1 MESPTLK
8 DRLRHTPFLV
18 LLSFTLW
25 GLVAEMSGWFQDSPR
40 FEQVSMTIC
49 VIICVTCVVL
59 AIGVAFAYVRH
70 PARTYRATVVF
81 AWSLIG
87 WDLYGAELLY
97 IANAEFLGALVTVIL
112 PCTLLAFR
120 KELAGFL
127 RIPPVSLVIPY
138 RLLLQR
144 AGFVLAIAATG
155 IALFYTFENWR
166 WKRAWNNHVSEKKA
180 ADEWFDL
187 NVTPVP
193 DEDVLLALSIYRDDL
208 AQLSQGLERPFTQFL
223 EDYEP
228 ANIRFAHLAMSK
240 GICMVLRTRATARL
254 EAGQLD
260 NAVADVIDGY
270 RIADRFT
277 REPLLINWLVRIAGI
292 AITHQGVWEGLRAGR
307 WQDSHLKTIQNE
319 LARNDVFDG
328 LSPCLRAERTLFTR
342 TLLQSP
348 ATILDYLTPTAVTPL
363 LFVDWAPK
371 GWFYSSALEV
381 SLLIDQLDMACAA
394 RTSIR
399 EFPSAS
405 TQLGT

>member
-1 MESPTLK
+1 
-8 DRLRHTPFLV
+8 
-18 LLSFTLW
+18 
-25 GLVAEMSGWFQDSPR
+25 
-40 FEQVSMTIC
+40 
-49 VIICVTCVVL
+49 
-59 AIGVAFAYVRH
+59 
-70 PARTYRATVVF
+70 
-81 AWSLIG
+81 
-87 WDLYGAELLY
+87 
-97 IANAEFLGALVTVIL
+97 
-112 PCTLLAFR
+112 
-120 KELAGFL
+120 
-127 RIPPVSLVIPY
+127 
-138 RLLLQR
+138 
-144 AGFVLAIAATG
+144 
-155 IALFYTFENWR
+155 
-166 WKRAWNNHVSEKKA
+166 VSEKKA

-292 AITHQGVWEGLRAGR
+292 EITHQGVWEGLRAGR

-394 RTSIR
+394 RLSIR
-399 EFPSAS
+399 GFPFAS
-405 TQLGT
+405 TQMAIWDRAPTARNYLARMTWSNMIHKHWLKACRAQTSVNLAITACALERFFLRYASYPDTLNELVPEFLESVPIDHADGKALRYRRSQDGRYRIYSVGLDGEDENGKLLRASQNEWVWCYAEEETDWQRP